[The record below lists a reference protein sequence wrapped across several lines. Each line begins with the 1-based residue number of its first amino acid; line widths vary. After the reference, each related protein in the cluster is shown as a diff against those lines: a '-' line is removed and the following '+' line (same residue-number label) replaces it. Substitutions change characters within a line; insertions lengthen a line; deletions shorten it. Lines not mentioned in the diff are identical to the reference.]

1 MQGPPKL
8 LFLRDSVDRGL
19 LQTYCLCVGILPQ
32 WGTLRQALYHYRIYL
47 PKKHNTNARN
57 FWPNKNATRPASG
70 PSCVMAETYSKQ
82 LPFLLEETFQQ
93 NPLRCQRSFQTF
105 YSVFCQPPLENQK
118 PKKKVSGFIFPLNEW
133 SSKSPFKGSSYLWT
147 ITPRWKE
154 KFFENAHTRTLN
166 TGGLTGCDPGVQGPI
181 PRRRPFS
188 LGTLGGPLTWIWWS
202 LWVGTPLGRPLCKL
216 RVTLYRT

>member
-1 MQGPPKL
+1 MRGN
-8 LFLRDSVDRGL
+8 LFHNERPHDRRYIITESIY
-19 LQTYCLCVGILPQ
+19 QTY
-32 WGTLRQALYHYRIYL
+32 
-47 PKKHNTNARN
+47 NTNARN

-70 PSCVMAETYSKQ
+70 LSCGMEETYSKQ

-93 NPLRCQRSFQTF
+93 NPLRCQRSFQTL
-105 YSVFCQPPLENQK
+105 YSILCQPPLENQK
-118 PKKKVSGFIFPLNEW
+118 AKKKVSGFIFPLNEW
-133 SSKSPFKGSSYLWT
+133 SFKSPFKRSSYLWT

-166 TGGLTGCDPGVQGPI
+166 TGDLTGCDPEVQGPV
-181 PRRRPFS
+181 PRWRPFS